1 MLIVAPTTIALRE
14 GIEAA
19 LIIAII
25 LSYLRKSNRF
35 DLKKYVI
42 GGVVLAIASSIGI
55 AMIMAFI
62 WGVVE
67 GSVLAIF
74 EGVVVLIAAF
84 LLTTMILW
92 MWKTDSDISSEI
104 ESSAAK
110 RLGLQGGFGLAL
122 LSFAMI
128 LREGVELVLF
138 SIALAIQDAFQ
149 TYIGVALGL
158 TIAVIM
164 GIGIYK
170 GSLKI
175 SLRAFFG
182 WTSTFLVF
190 VAAGMIAYGI
200 HELQEAGL
208 LLIGSIE
215 IWNVNPPLLPDGSF
229 PLLHENGIIG
239 GFAKALFG
247 YNGNPSSL
255 EVIAYIS
262 FLFAILIIYIRSSF
276 RVNQEIESK
285 LSLEEN
291 VVVQQNK
298 GDD

>member
-1 MLIVAPTTIALRE
+1 VLIVAPATIALRE

-25 LSYLRKSNRF
+25 LSYLRKSNRS

-55 AMIMAFI
+55 AVIMAFI

-74 EGVVVLIAAF
+74 EGIVVLVAAF

-92 MWKTDSDISSEI
+92 MWKADSDISSEI

-110 RLGLQGGFGLAL
+110 RLGLQGGLGLAL
-122 LSFAMI
+122 LSYALI

-138 SIALAIQDAFQ
+138 SLALAIQDAFQ
-149 TYIGVALGL
+149 TYAGVALGL
-158 TIAVIM
+158 TIAGIM

-170 GSLKI
+170 GSLRI
-175 SLRAFFG
+175 SLRLFFT
-182 WTSTFLVF
+182 WTSAFLVF

-208 LLIGSIE
+208 LLIGPIE

-255 EVIAYIS
+255 EVIAYIL
-262 FLFAILIIYIRSSF
+262 FLFAILIIYILSRF
-276 RVNQEIESK
+276 RVNPESDSNT
-285 LSLEEN
+285 SLEEN
-291 VVVQQNK
+291 IVVQQNK